1 MASRASLTASPK
13 PRPSSSAPYRVSAK
27 QRAAAS
33 STAVDTI
40 RYYEREGLI
49 GPIARTAGGH
59 RAYDGDDLFWIGLVT
74 CLRDAGLGISELREF
89 TSLLRR
95 EGSPADRVA
104 FLQGHRRELHER
116 RARIDLALGVLDDK
130 IAYYREQAGEG
141 PGTSVEGEPAPPS
154 STA

>member
-1 MASRASLTASPK
+1 MSDTLTP
-13 PRPSSSAPYRVSAK
+13 
-27 QRAAAS
+27 QAAAARAGVS
-33 STAVDTI
+33 LDTL

-74 CLRDAGLGISELREF
+74 CLRAAGPGLSALREL

-95 EGSPADRVA
+95 VGSPADRVA

-116 RARIDLALGVLDDK
+116 RARIDLALGVLDEM
-130 IAYYREQAGEG
+130 IAYYREQAGEAPG
-141 PGTSVEGEPAPPS
+141 PSVEGDPAPPS
-154 STA
+154 RTA

>member
-1 MASRASLTASPK
+1 MSDTLTP
-13 PRPSSSAPYRVSAK
+13 
-27 QRAAAS
+27 QAAAARAGVS
-33 STAVDTI
+33 LDTL

-130 IAYYREQAGEG
+130 IAYYREQAGESSGLG
-141 PGTSVEGEPAPPS
+141 PSVEGEPAPPS